1 MTESSKPAACAHCGL
16 ATASAGAYCCY
27 GCELSASIS
36 AEGKERRTELHGV
49 ITFSLLLSMM
59 VMMLSLFLFA
69 EDVYDAG
76 PEAGLVW
83 MRRFYRVASGV
94 LATPVV
100 LMLGVPLGRRAW
112 RALAARKLTMDL
124 LVVAGALAAYG
135 MSIVAVLRG
144 KGGVYFDSATSALL
158 LSTLGRYL
166 EATARASASR
176 VIGPALRLAAMP
188 VLAAETAGGA
198 YRRMSPALI
207 TPGMRLRIEVEEVL
221 PVDAV
226 IVGDVGD
233 AGDAGSG
240 GVEVTLGV
248 LTGAAMP
255 VARRVGEELPAGAVP
270 VSGTLD
276 CVALRGAREST
287 LERLAEL
294 SRSLRERPSRLQR
307 LADGFAAVLV
317 PAVMLLALGTLVVT
331 AMRSTLESAVIASL
345 AVVLAACPCSY
356 GVATPLVLWLALRKA
371 LENGVCIRSAAT
383 IEELAAVTTVA
394 FDKTGTLTLP
404 TLAVLDAELS
414 PGAERT
420 DVQGL
425 VAALE
430 AGSRH
435 PVALA
440 LGCWAAGS
448 ASVLLADRRVVVGC
462 GVEGRDAAGRK
473 LLLGS
478 GRWLRDQGVT
488 LCSALSDGA
497 ELRVALAREGE
508 VLARFEVG
516 EVVRPEARAAVEALS
531 LRGLQIRALMLTG
544 DSEAGARAIAGPL
557 GMEAYAALSP
567 VDKLTR
573 LARFGK
579 HVAMV
584 GDGVNDAPAL
594 ASVGPSFA
602 MEGGT
607 GLSRGL
613 AQVTLLREDLRLVPW
628 TLVLSRRAIEV
639 GWQNLVASTIYN
651 LVFLALAATG
661 SLRPVWAG
669 LSMLTSSLL
678 TLVSSL
684 RVNAVEAPEG
694 SEPAGERTA
703 EGPSRAVTLAGVGVL
718 G

>member
-1 MTESSKPAACAHCGL
+1 MTESSPALEGAMACAHCGL

-27 GCELSASIS
+27 GCELAASIS
-36 AEGKERRTELHGV
+36 AEGKERRTELFGI

-69 EDVYDAG
+69 EDVYGAG

-83 MRRFYRVASGV
+83 MRKVYRIASGV

-100 LMLGVPLGRRAW
+100 LMLGVPLGRRAL

-124 LVVAGALAAYG
+124 LVVAGATAAYG

-176 VIGPALRLAAMP
+176 VIAPALKLAATP
-188 VLAAETAGGA
+188 VLAADGAGGA
-198 YRRMSPALI
+198 YRRMSPASI

-226 IVGDVGD
+226 IAGGVG
-233 AGDAGSG
+233 ST

-248 LTGAAMP
+248 LTGAAAP
-255 VARRVGEELPAGAVP
+255 VTRRVGDELPAGAVP
-270 VSGTLD
+270 VSGMLD

-294 SRSLRERPSRLQR
+294 SRSLKERPSRLQR

-317 PAVMLLALGTLVVT
+317 PAVMLLALGTLVTT

-371 LENGVCIRSAAT
+371 LENGVCVRSAAA

-404 TLAVLDAELS
+404 TLALLGAELS
-414 PGAERT
+414 PGVERT

-440 LGCWAAGS
+440 LGGWAAGT
-448 ASVLLADRRVVVGC
+448 APVVLADRRVLVGC
-462 GVEGRDAAGRK
+462 GVEGRDAAGRR

-478 GRWLRDQGVT
+478 GRWLREQGVT
-488 LCSALSDGA
+488 LRSERSDGA
-497 ELRVALAREGE
+497 ELRVALARDGE
-508 VLARFEVG
+508 VLARFGVG
-516 EVVRPEARAAVEALS
+516 EVARPEAGAALEALS
-531 LRGLQIRALMLTG
+531 LGGIRAVMLTG

-557 GMEAYAALSP
+557 GIEAYAALSP
-567 VDKLTR
+567 IDKLTR
-573 LARFGK
+573 LSPFGK

-602 MEGGT
+602 MEGGA
-607 GLSRGL
+607 GLARGM

-628 TLVLSRRAIEV
+628 TLALSRRAMKV

-651 LVFLALAATG
+651 LVFLGLAATG
-661 SLRPVWAG
+661 SLRPIWAG

-678 TLVSSL
+678 TLASSL
-684 RVNAVEAPEG
+684 RISAVEDPEG
-694 SEPAGERTA
+694 SGPRAQETPDARSPAPALPAGVA
-703 EGPSRAVTLAGVGVL
+703 
-718 G
+718 